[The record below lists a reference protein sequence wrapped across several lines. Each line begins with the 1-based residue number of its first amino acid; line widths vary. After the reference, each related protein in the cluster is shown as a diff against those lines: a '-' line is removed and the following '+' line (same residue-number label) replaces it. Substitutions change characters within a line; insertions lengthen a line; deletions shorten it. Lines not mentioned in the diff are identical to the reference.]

1 MEVLFLCA
9 DANRNLI
16 SCIDNTMDPATAS
29 NVVIQRALKL
39 LECQRR
45 ASRNYYAK
53 NRDVI
58 KAKSVT
64 YWENH
69 REAINARRRLR
80 YQESHEKPEEKQE
93 LR

>member
-1 MEVLFLCA
+1 MEP
-9 DANRNLI
+9 
-16 SCIDNTMDPATAS
+16 NTNA
-29 NVVIQRALKL
+29 VIQRALKL

-53 NRDVI
+53 NKDAI

-80 YQESHEKPEEKQE
+80 YQETHAKEKPE